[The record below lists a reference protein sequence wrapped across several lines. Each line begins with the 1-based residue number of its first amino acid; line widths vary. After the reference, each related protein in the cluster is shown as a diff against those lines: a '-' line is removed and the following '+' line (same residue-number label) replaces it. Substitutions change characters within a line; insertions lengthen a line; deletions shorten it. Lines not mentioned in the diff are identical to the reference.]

1 MAAIEAVGLAW
12 QCDVQAR
19 HSGTR
24 VLLYGRLRNFPRDV
38 AKARLT
44 GCRLAPPDGPSGEL
58 SFVAFFK
65 GYTRMLN
72 GLWLGFFLVAAVSAM
87 AQWLI
92 GGNAGIFAAMVES
105 IFAMAKLSVEVMI
118 LLFGTLTLWLG
129 FLKIAEQAGIVEWL
143 AKVLGPLFA
152 RLMPEVP
159 PGHPALGLITMNF
172 AANGLGLDNAAT
184 PIGLK
189 AMRALQ
195 ELNPSSTTASN
206 AQILFLVLNASSLTL
221 LPVTIFMYRAQQG
234 ATDPTLVFLPILL
247 ATSCST
253 LVGLL
258 SVAVMQRL
266 RLWDPVV
273 LAYLVPGA
281 LLLGAFMAFL
291 GTLSAAALAS
301 LSSIMGNLSL
311 FGIIILFLVIG
322 ALRRVKV
329 YEAFI
334 EGAKEGFDV
343 AKSLLPYLVAM
354 LCAVGVL
361 RASGALELALDGI
374 RHAVEWMGLDT
385 RFVDGLP
392 TALVKPFSGSAARA
406 LLIETMQTHGVDSFA
421 ALVAATVQ
429 GSTETTFYVLAV
441 YFGAV
446 GIQRVRHAVG
456 CALLAELSGV
466 IAAIL
471 VCYWFFA

>member
-1 MAAIEAVGLAW
+1 
-12 QCDVQAR
+12 
-19 HSGTR
+19 
-24 VLLYGRLRNFPRDV
+24 
-38 AKARLT
+38 
-44 GCRLAPPDGPSGEL
+44 
-58 SFVAFFK
+58 
-65 GYTRMLN
+65 MLN
-72 GLWLGFFLVAAVSAM
+72 GLWLGFFLVAAVAGLSR
-87 AQWLI
+87 WLL
-92 GGNAGIFAAMVES
+92 GDDPGVFAAMVES
-105 IFAMAKLSVEVMI
+105 LFAMAKLSVEVMV

-129 FLKIAEQAGIVEWL
+129 LLRIAEKAGLVDAL
-143 AKVLGPLFA
+143 ARLLGPLFA

-159 PGHPALGLITMNF
+159 RGHPALGLITMNF

-195 ELNPSSTTASN
+195 TLNPSSTTASN

-234 ATDPTLVFLPILL
+234 APDPTLVFLPILL
-247 ATSCST
+247 ATSAST

-258 SVAVMQRL
+258 SVALMQRL

-281 LLLGAFMAFL
+281 LALGAFMAL
-291 GTLSAAALAS
+291 LAGMSATALAALSS
-301 LSSIMGNLSL
+301 LAGNLTL
-311 FGIIILFLVIG
+311 FGIILLFLLLG
-322 ALRRVKV
+322 ALKKVAV
-329 YEAFI
+329 YEEFI

-354 LCAVGVL
+354 LCAIGVL
-361 RASGALELALDGI
+361 RASGALAFGLDGI
-374 RHAVEWMGLDT
+374 RWLVEVIGWDT
-385 RFVDGLP
+385 RFVEALP
-392 TALVKPFSGSAARA
+392 TAMVKPFSGSAARA
-406 LLIETMQTHGVDSFA
+406 MLIETMQTQGVDSFP

-456 CALLAELSGV
+456 CALLAEFAGV
-466 IAAIL
+466 VAAIS
-471 VCYWFFA
+471 VCYWFFG

>member
-1 MAAIEAVGLAW
+1 
-12 QCDVQAR
+12 
-19 HSGTR
+19 
-24 VLLYGRLRNFPRDV
+24 
-38 AKARLT
+38 
-44 GCRLAPPDGPSGEL
+44 
-58 SFVAFFK
+58 
-65 GYTRMLN
+65 
-72 GLWLGFFLVAAVSAM
+72 
-87 AQWLI
+87 
-92 GGNAGIFAAMVES
+92 MVES
-105 IFAMAKLSVEVMI
+105 LFAMARLAVEIMV

-129 FLKIAEQAGIVEWL
+129 LLRIAEAAGLVAWL
-143 AKVLGPLFA
+143 ARLLGPLFR

-172 AANGLGLDNAAT
+172 AANALGLDNAAT

-189 AMRALQ
+189 AMRELQ
-195 ELNPSSTTASN
+195 TLNPHPASASN

-234 ATDPTLVFLPILL
+234 AADPTLVFLPILL
-247 ATSCST
+247 ATSVST

-258 SVAVMQRL
+258 SVALVQRL

-281 LLLGAFMAFL
+281 LVLGGFMALL

-301 LSSIMGNLSL
+301 LSSLMGNLAL
-311 FGIIILFLVIG
+311 FGIVIVFLVAG
-322 ALRRVKV
+322 ALRGVKV
-329 YEAFI
+329 YEQFV

-343 AKSLLPYLVAM
+343 AKNLLPYLVAM

-361 RASGALELALDGI
+361 RASGALDVVLGGVRWAI
-374 RHAVEWMGLDT
+374 GLTGWDT
-385 RFVDGLP
+385 RFVDALP

-406 LLIETMQTHGVDSFA
+406 MLIETMKSQGVDSFPALA
-421 ALVAATVQ
+421 AAVIQ

-446 GIQRVRHAVG
+446 GIQRARHAVA
-456 CALLAELSGV
+456 CALAAEFAGV
-466 IAAIL
+466 AAAIA
-471 VCYWFFA
+471 VSYWFFG